1 MFCFVLVRRLSFGK
15 SKDLALSLPA
25 VIFHLHSAPI
35 SVVIF
40 SGGRQEDGWIMF
52 DGKRK
57 EEGGRR

>member
-25 VIFHLHSAPI
+25 VLFHLHSAPI

-40 SGGRQEDGWIMF
+40 SGGRQEDGWIIV
-52 DGKRK
+52 
-57 EEGGRR
+57 